1 MCLKVNL
8 YLEIARRFPLL
19 IQADLIALHSIPELN
34 FSVAYPMT
42 TYSVGDCIVHEAE
55 VRSIQLSDD
64 LIRICHFLFFLT
76 SQCVLCTRALINY
89 SHILYSLSLFSQVD
103 YVGGVL

>member
-1 MCLKVNL
+1 
-8 YLEIARRFPLL
+8 
-19 IQADLIALHSIPELN
+19 
-34 FSVAYPMT
+34 MT
-42 TYSVGDCIVHEAE
+42 TYSVGDCNVPEAE

-76 SQCVLCTRALINY
+76 PQRVLCTRALINY
-89 SHILYSLSLFSQVD
+89 SHILYSLSSFYQVD